1 MRMKKSIAKK
11 LQMQNST
18 PLLSKTQNLFRIF
31 IELFFRLNTILPG
44 SCLLQVQVMDYHALS
59 SDSVIGET
67 TIDLENRWFSK
78 KWRKLKDKPIETRDI
93 YSPIC
98 SIATGRV
105 RLFVEIISASDKVAL
120 KNVLSI
126 APKTPEV

>member
-1 MRMKKSIAKK
+1 
-11 LQMQNST
+11 MQFLT
-18 PLLSKTQNLFRIF
+18 
-31 IELFFRLNTILPG
+31 RLTTILPG
-44 SCLLQVQVMDYHALS
+44 SCLLQVQIMDHHALS
-59 SDSVIGET
+59 SDTVIGET

-78 KWRKLKDKPIETRDI
+78 KWRKLKEKPIETRDI

-105 RLFVEIISASDKVAL
+105 RLFIEIILASDKEAL

-126 APKTPEV
+126 APKPSEVIKH